1 MLNCS
6 HPQSSA
12 QTSSLRSSRAGLE
25 QSYTK
30 EPFDSAEL
38 GWKLAHASFSD
49 VLQRMQLMIQIITE
63 AHTNQQ
69 LAAHRSVQ
77 KEKMARMLLEAQLL
91 EREEMQAAHAEA
103 FRVLDQKHQELRQR
117 YVDLCST
124 LHRFVRVAVK
134 FAVFCARFS
143 CESL

>member
-1 MLNCS
+1 
-6 HPQSSA
+6 
-12 QTSSLRSSRAGLE
+12 
-25 QSYTK
+25 
-30 EPFDSAEL
+30 
-38 GWKLAHASFSD
+38 
-49 VLQRMQLMIQIITE
+49 MQLMIQIITE